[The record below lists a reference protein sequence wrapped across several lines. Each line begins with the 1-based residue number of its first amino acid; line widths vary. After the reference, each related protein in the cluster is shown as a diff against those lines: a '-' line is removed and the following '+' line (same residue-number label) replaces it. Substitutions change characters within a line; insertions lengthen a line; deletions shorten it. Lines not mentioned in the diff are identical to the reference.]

1 MTESAS
7 GSAGVARWGTAAG
20 LALAVVLLSA
30 LDSLPLVF
38 VPLALIMLTVA
49 LERRWRWIVAGLAVG
64 MLGLTTIGGPLGQIS
79 RAWALLLGGAFV
91 LVAVWRP
98 GWGVLP
104 RALAA
109 VGAAAAAG
117 GLWVG
122 LSGGWQPLDT
132 RVREEL
138 VAMADRTFEA
148 ARQASP
154 ESPWV
159 GDLAEAARQM
169 AELQANL
176 FPGLLALQSLAAL
189 GLASWLVARFRRRE
203 ADPFTV
209 HPWREF
215 RFNDQLVWLLI
226 VGLALMLLPV
236 GAIAT
241 RLGYN
246 AVVFMAALYALRGVG
261 VFLFLSV
268 GASSL
273 FMIVFGT
280 LAAVFLYPLI
290 LGAAI
295 LIGLGD
301 TWLDVRGRAVAA
313 SRS

>member
-49 LERRWRWIVAGLAVG
+49 LERRWRWIVAGLALG

-209 HPWREF
+209 RPWREF

-226 VGLALMLLPV
+226 AGLALMLLPL
-236 GAIAT
+236 GAVAT

>member
-1 MTESAS
+1 VTESAS

-49 LERRWRWIVAGLAVG
+49 LERRWRWIVAGLALG